1 MNRITPTLTTSKR
14 FLIAGAHSGKKVVS
28 YDPQIEAAF
37 KKLKSMAL
45 DGNYWAMLTAKGIE
59 SLTAGRMFQDNIF
72 IHQHFTNPN
81 ARGEFFMILP
91 GFKARFLNTP
101 IDETELVSLTID
113 TNYEELQ
120 EDFKNPAL
128 FVAKKSD
135 ERNYEL
141 KLVTDPAS
149 ISVKSSLAVISDT
162 ANRNGKEFFNKCEKL
177 IGKTGFEHKS
187 IIENEHFLLHFTP
200 KAKGID
206 GLKST
211 KDIFTQ
217 RSSKLMNESVSLLA
231 NTMHAKKDVDGM
243 RWLSVLGGSAITHRT
258 LELLHARNVQL
269 KTHSLY
275 LANPT
280 SNAKLTI
287 DLTKKLGMRG
297 AAVNSGYSLRELKG
311 NHLPGLLN
319 KTNYPKLVGG
329 TIGVASAAGTAVS
342 LSPAATALV
351 GAAIGTASV
360 GTALTVVAAVGL
372 TYTVGAGVR
381 KAYYQTTGR

>member
-1 MNRITPTLTTSKR
+1 MNRITPTLTTPKR

-37 KKLKSMAL
+37 NKLKSMAL

-101 IDETELVSLTID
+101 NDETELVSLTID
-113 TNYEELQ
+113 TDYEKSQ
-120 EDFKNPAL
+120 TKFKNPAL

-149 ISVKSSLAVISDT
+149 ISVKSSLAIISDT
-162 ANRNGKEFFNKCEKL
+162 NFEDADSFFDKCKGL
-177 IGKTGFEHKS
+177 IGKTHLEHQS
-187 IIENEHFLLHFTP
+187 IIENDEFLLHFTP
-200 KAKGID
+200 AKKKIN
-206 GLKST
+206 GLRST
-211 KDIFTQ
+211 KDIFTN
-217 RSSKLMNESVSLLA
+217 RSSKLVNESVSLLA
-231 NTMHAKKDVDGM
+231 NTIYAKKDADAM
-243 RWLSVLGGSAITHRT
+243 RWVSVLGGSAITHRA
-258 LELLHARNVQL
+258 LELLQARNVQL

-287 DLTKKLGMRG
+287 DLTKKLKMR
-297 AAVNSGYSLRELKG
+297 AAMASTGYGVREFKG
-311 NHLPGLLN
+311 NHLPGLLH
-319 KTNYPKLVGG
+319 KSNYPKLIGG
-329 TIGVASAAGTAVS
+329 AIGVASAAGTAVG
-342 LSPAATALV
+342 LSPATTAFI
-351 GAAIGTASV
+351 GAAIGTASM
-360 GTALTVVAAVGL
+360 GTALSVVAAVGL
-372 TYTVGAGVR
+372 TYTVGVGVR